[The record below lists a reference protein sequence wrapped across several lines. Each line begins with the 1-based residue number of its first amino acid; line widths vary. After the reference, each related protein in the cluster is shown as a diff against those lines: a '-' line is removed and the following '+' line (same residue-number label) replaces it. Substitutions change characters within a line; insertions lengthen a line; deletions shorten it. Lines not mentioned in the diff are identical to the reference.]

1 MAYHGSRILK
11 KKTVTGKTSDER
23 LKQHILNYLIGKIQL
38 LGDKIRLLK
47 GEQVLVQEEIEVLD
61 QDILKL
67 EEKLEECR

>member
-1 MAYHGSRILK
+1 MK
-11 KKTVTGKTSDER
+11 KKTVTGKASDER
-23 LKQHILNYLIGKIQL
+23 LKQHILNYMIGKIQL